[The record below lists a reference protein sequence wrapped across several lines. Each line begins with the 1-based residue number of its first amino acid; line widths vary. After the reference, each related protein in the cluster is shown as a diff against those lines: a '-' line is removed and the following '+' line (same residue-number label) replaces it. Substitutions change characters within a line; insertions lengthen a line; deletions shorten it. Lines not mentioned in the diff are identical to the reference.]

1 MTLQTT
7 TAQSV
12 WARRLPRTSTYTR
25 ALGAGRLAPFALL
38 LAAPLMMAQ
47 SATAPKTPFQQ
58 QVTMSISTGAAG
70 GFSSVPVP
78 VGKRLIVE
86 YVSLSG
92 TVPAG
97 QKLSAALQTTVG
109 DSTAIYSIVTG
120 IDETADGADKLAAN
134 QMMKVYAEGPM
145 LHVVCW
151 RTKTDGQAQ
160 ITLNI
165 SGYLEPLQ

>member
-1 MTLQTT
+1 
-7 TAQSV
+7 
-12 WARRLPRTSTYTR
+12 
-25 ALGAGRLAPFALL
+25 
-38 LAAPLMMAQ
+38 
-47 SATAPKTPFQQ
+47 
-58 QVTMSISTGAAG
+58 MSISTGAAG

-78 VGKRLIVE
+78 VGKRMIVE

-97 QKLSAALQTTVG
+97 QKLSAGLQTTVG

-120 IDETADGADKLAAN
+120 VDETSDGLDKLVAN
-134 QMMKVYAEGPM
+134 QMMRVYAEGPL

-151 RTKTDGQAQ
+151 RAKTEGQAQ
-160 ITLNI
+160 LTLNI

>member
-1 MTLQTT
+1 
-7 TAQSV
+7 
-12 WARRLPRTSTYTR
+12 
-25 ALGAGRLAPFALL
+25 
-38 LAAPLMMAQ
+38 
-47 SATAPKTPFQQ
+47 
-58 QVTMSISTGAAG
+58 MSISTGASG

-92 TVPAG
+92 TVPTG

-120 IDETADGADKLAAN
+120 IDETSEGLDKLVAN
-134 QMMKVYAEGPM
+134 QMMRVYAEGPL

-151 RTKTDGQAQ
+151 RAKTEGQAQ
-160 ITLNI
+160 LTLNI

>member
-1 MTLQTT
+1 MTLHTT
-7 TAQSV
+7 NAQSV
-12 WARRLPRTSTYTR
+12 WAQRASTNIR
-25 ALGAGRLAPFALL
+25 AFGAGRLAPFALL
-38 LAAPLMMAQ
+38 FAAPLLMAQ
-47 SATAPKTPFQQ
+47 SSTAPRTPFQQ

-92 TVPAG
+92 TVPTG

-109 DSTAIYSIVTG
+109 DSTAIYSIVTA
-120 IDETADGADKLAAN
+120 IDETSEGTDKLAAN
-134 QMMKVYAEGPM
+134 QMMRVYAEGPM

-151 RTKTDGQAQ
+151 RAKTEGQAQ